1 MYRSMFSSTALV
13 CVVDLTSIV
22 DLICACW
29 NVTYAEELLP
39 QCYFVAGASDLFL
52 WISLDLH
59 GILAIVWT
67 LAYSVVIICVLPT

>member
-1 MYRSMFSSTALV
+1 MYWLLLRSAALV
-13 CVVDLTSIV
+13 CIVDLTSIV
-22 DLICACW
+22 DLTYACW